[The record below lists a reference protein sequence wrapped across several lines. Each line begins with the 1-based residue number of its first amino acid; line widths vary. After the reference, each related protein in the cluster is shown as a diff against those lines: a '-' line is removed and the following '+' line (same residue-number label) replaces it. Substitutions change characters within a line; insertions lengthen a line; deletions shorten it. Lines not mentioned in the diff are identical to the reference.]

1 MSLPTHHPGDAL
13 LMDYAGGC
21 LAEPAALVI
30 ATHMTLC
37 PGCRHAVAEL
47 ETVGGALLEEL
58 EPEEVSDCCRNAVFA
73 RLDAADA
80 PRPMPPRPRNGS
92 GVCGSGVGGSGV
104 GGTPLLPR
112 PLRRYVG
119 DLERLRWRTRLPG
132 LQMAEIPLGNGVA
145 NLVRMRG
152 GVAVPQ
158 HSHDGLELAVI
169 LAGGFTDSLGHF
181 VRGDVAIGDDG
192 VDHRPVADAEGC
204 LCLSVTLGR
213 LRLTGPLGRLIDP
226 FISI

>member
-21 LAEPAALVI
+21 LPEPAALVL
-30 ATHMTLC
+30 ATHMALC

-58 EPEEVSDCCRNAVFA
+58 EPDPVSACCRDAVFA
-73 RLDAADA
+73 RLDEAAD
-80 PRPMPPRPRNGS
+80 PMPTRNAS
-92 GVCGSGVGGSGV
+92 LRHRNEDRAN
-104 GGTPLLPR
+104 GTPLLPQ

-119 DLERLRWRTRLPG
+119 DVERLRWRTKLPG
-132 LQMAEIPLGNGVA
+132 IQIVDLPLSGGSA
-145 NLVRMRG
+145 RLVRMRG
-152 GVAVPQ
+152 GAAAPR
-158 HSHDGLELAVI
+158 HSHEGMELAVI
-169 LAGGFTDSLGHF
+169 LAGGFSDSLGHF
-181 VRGDVAIGDDG
+181 LRGDVAIGDDS
-192 VDHRPVADAEGC
+192 VDHKPVADPEGC

-226 FISI
+226 FVTL

>member
-1 MSLPTHHPGDAL
+1 MSMPTHHPGDAL

-21 LAEPAALVI
+21 LAEPAALVL
-30 ATHMTLC
+30 ATHMALC

-58 EPEEVSDCCRNAVFA
+58 EPDPVSTCCRDAVFA
-73 RLDAADA
+73 RLDEAADPA
-80 PRPMPPRPRNGS
+80 LPRKASPLPRNGTPPN
-92 GVCGSGVGGSGV
+92 GS
-104 GGTPLLPR
+104 PLLPQ

-119 DLERLRWRTRLPG
+119 DIERLRWRTKLPG
-132 LQMAEIPLGNGVA
+132 IQMADIPLRNGVA
-145 NLVRMRG
+145 RLVRMRG

-158 HSHDGLELAVI
+158 HSHEGMELAVI
-169 LAGGFTDSLGHF
+169 LAGGFSDTLGHF
-181 VRGDVAIGDDG
+181 LRGDVAIGDDS
-192 VDHRPVADAEGC
+192 VDHKPIADAEGC

-226 FISI
+226 FLTL